1 MFKNKLE
8 TLEFAFLSLLIIFL
22 PSLEGPKNLFW
33 GLFIIT
39 SLIRQ
44 YSESNLYKWGFW
56 DYVFS
61 AWILSGVLVA
71 KFAGLPGHG
80 EWGGANDI
88 FRYASVAWLIY
99 RNNYTEQ
106 QIKTTLF
113 ALVASTLIALPWSYW
128 TLFISGTKK
137 YLELKSVGHVNHS
150 SIYLAII
157 FGLTLSGLLS
167 AKNDIKKSQKVIL
180 GISAFIFLVSIVIAA
195 SRASLG
201 AATAL
206 ILILP
211 LFYLKSNR
219 KLSFAVIGIS
229 LTGLLIATAIKPTVI
244 IRLADIFISDNPLSY
259 RDIIWKAGLE
269 GWQQFPIFGVGINNY
284 KEINEAVLQAWHN
297 IAGTNFDVT
306 LYAFVGHGHS
316 LYMTGLAERGL
327 VGLGTLVMVLLI
339 WIFMLIKLRPNTQHS
354 SSYLW
359 SWGAALSAWLVTT
372 GVGLVNTTL
381 HHEHGI
387 LTCICLGL
395 WLNRV
400 KSSRA

>member
-1 MFKNKLE
+1 
-8 TLEFAFLSLLIIFL
+8 
-22 PSLEGPKNLFW
+22 
-33 GLFIIT
+33 
-39 SLIRQ
+39 
-44 YSESNLYKWGFW
+44 
-56 DYVFS
+56 
-61 AWILSGVLVA
+61 
-71 KFAGLPGHG
+71 
-80 EWGGANDI
+80 
-88 FRYASVAWLIY
+88 
-99 RNNYTEQ
+99 
-106 QIKTTLF
+106 
-113 ALVASTLIALPWSYW
+113 
-128 TLFISGTKK
+128 
-137 YLELKSVGHVNHS
+137 VNHS

-167 AKNDIKKSQKVIL
+167 AKNDIKKFQKVIL